1 MEMIHI
7 TAFTDA
13 MKCKDLEGMLTHMA
27 DDVVLN
33 TPLAS
38 EPVKGKAAIRQVV
51 GALLKVVDKFDFLE
65 FMQEPE
71 HVFSFF
77 KLTSGAIEL
86 DGMDFWRLNEGG
98 LIQEMTVLWRPLPES
113 TEVQKKLG

>member
-7 TAFTDA
+7 AAFTDA
-13 MKCKDLEGMLTHMA
+13 MKRKDLEGMLTHMA

-51 GALLKVVDKFDFLE
+51 GTLLKVVDKFDFLE

-86 DGMDFWRLNEGG
+86 DGMDYSRLNEGG

>member
-13 MKCKDLEGMLTHMA
+13 MKRKDLEGMLTHMA

-51 GALLKVVDKFDFLE
+51 GAC
-65 FMQEPE
+65 
-71 HVFSFF
+71 
-77 KLTSGAIEL
+77 
-86 DGMDFWRLNEGG
+86 
-98 LIQEMTVLWRPLPES
+98 
-113 TEVQKKLG
+113 